1 MNKFIVISNQNNDI
15 CSYLSKL
22 NYILIHSDCIS
33 EFIDYEQKHA
43 DMQCL
48 VLNNTVFVLKNAK
61 NLSEQLREM
70 NINIIETESVA
81 NGEYPENILLN
92 ALVIGQYIVGKVD
105 YLDRKLIEYAQINGF
120 KLINVNQG
128 YTACSCCKIS
138 DNAVITTDKSI
149 HRALSETDIDVL
161 KISNNSIV
169 LDDAKRGEC
178 GFIGG
183 ASCRLDDN
191 CILFFGDIT
200 KHEEFES
207 INKFMKK
214 HNVSYKYIENLSLID
229 IGSAVLL
236 NF

>member
-1 MNKFIVISNQNNDI
+1 MSKHIVISNQNKDI
-15 CSYLSKL
+15 CSYLSEL
-22 NYILIHSDCIS
+22 NYNLIHTDCIS

-48 VLNNTVFVLKNAK
+48 ALFDSIFVLKNAK
-61 NLSEQLREM
+61 KLSEKLREM
-70 NINIIETESVA
+70 NINVIETQSVA
-81 NGEYPENILLN
+81 NGKYPENILLN
-92 ALVIGQYIVGKVD
+92 ALVIGRYIVGKID
-105 YLDRKLIEYAQINGF
+105 CLDRKLIEYAEKNGY

-138 DNAVITTDKSI
+138 ETAVITTDQSI
-149 HRALSETDIDVL
+149 YRALSETDIDVL
-161 KISNNSIV
+161 KITNNNIV
-169 LDDAKRGEC
+169 LDKAKRGEC

-191 CILFFGDIT
+191 CILFFGNIT

-207 INKFMKK
+207 INNFMKK

-236 NF
+236 NI